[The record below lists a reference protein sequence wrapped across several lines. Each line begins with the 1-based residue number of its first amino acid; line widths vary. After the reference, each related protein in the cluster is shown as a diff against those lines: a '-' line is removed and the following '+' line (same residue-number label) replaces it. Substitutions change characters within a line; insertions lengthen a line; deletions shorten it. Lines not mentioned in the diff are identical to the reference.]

1 MAESHN
7 LSFQVRILN
16 ERSNVSIVSRGHNED
31 CLSFWSDD
39 ISIVNAQI
47 VMELRMILDLVYFEH
62 IIQPQ
67 HNTSHFVLQTLH
79 IDTTQIKVKYVHS
92 LVGYAHLEDKL
103 VHILRPHPYTFCGTL
118 FDSTS
123 PSLIMNQS
131 HYAIYAILCHWVLG
145 MTMCY
150 IIFCCYSSHILPA
163 RSNWLFGHYNVNIFA
178 WWNLH

>member
-1 MAESHN
+1 
-7 LSFQVRILN
+7 
-16 ERSNVSIVSRGHNED
+16 
-31 CLSFWSDD
+31 
-39 ISIVNAQI
+39 
-47 VMELRMILDLVYFEH
+47 MELRMRLDLVYFEH

-123 PSLIMNQS
+123 PSSNYESIPLRNICYFVSLSIWNDNVL
-131 HYAIYAILCHWVLG
+131 YKILL
-145 MTMCY
+145 
-150 IIFCCYSSHILPA
+150 L
-163 RSNWLFGHYNVNIFA
+163 
-178 WWNLH
+178 